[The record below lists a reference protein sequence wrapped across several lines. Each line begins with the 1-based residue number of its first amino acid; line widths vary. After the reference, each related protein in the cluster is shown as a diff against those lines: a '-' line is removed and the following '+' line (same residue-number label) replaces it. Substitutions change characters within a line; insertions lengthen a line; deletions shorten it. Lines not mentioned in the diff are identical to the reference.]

1 MTKSGQHDIV
11 VTVKKMDMLTKLKR
25 EVTNVKIIKRKMTA
39 LLLSTV
45 LMLISL
51 SGCGAGSTSSNGS
64 VSTIE
69 KGVLKVGMNLKDSPM
84 SYLNTDTARPDGFE
98 AKVAEQVAEKLGLKL
113 EIVDTTQKNLLKS
126 LDADIYDCVISS
138 VGMTE
143 ENCKKYEATNAYADV
158 SAIEDELTENPEN
171 TKIAIFGKKNN
182 GLIQAIEKQA
192 LEPLKEDGTLSEI
205 SKSSLKEDIIIK

>member
-1 MTKSGQHDIV
+1 MYALTKTKSE
-11 VTVKKMDMLTKLKR
+11 VK
-25 EVTNVKIIKRKMTA
+25 NVKNIRRKLGAVA
-39 LLLSTV
+39 LAAV
-45 LMLISL
+45 LMIISL
-51 SGCGAGSTSSNGS
+51 SGCGVGKTSSDGS
-64 VSTIE
+64 ISTIE
-69 KGVLKVGMNLKDSPM
+69 KGVLKVGMNLNDSPM

-98 AKVAEQVAEKLGLKL
+98 AKVAEQVGLKL
-113 EIVDTTQKNLLKS
+113 EIIDTTQKNLLKS

-143 ENCKKYEATNAYADV
+143 ENCEKYEATNAYADV
-158 SAIEDELTENPEN
+158 SAIEDELTEKPKN

>member
-1 MTKSGQHDIV
+1 MYALTKTKSE
-11 VTVKKMDMLTKLKR
+11 VK
-25 EVTNVKIIKRKMTA
+25 NVKNIRRKLGA
-39 LLLSTV
+39 VV
-45 LMLISL
+45 LATILMIISL
-51 SGCGAGSTSSNGS
+51 SGCGAGKTSSDGS
-64 VSTIE
+64 ISTIE
-69 KGVLKVGMNLKDSPM
+69 KGVLKVGMNLNDSPM

-113 EIVDTTQKNLLKS
+113 EIIDTTQKNLLKS

-143 ENCKKYEATNAYADV
+143 ENCEKYKATSAYADV
-158 SAIEDELTENPEN
+158 SAIEEKLTEKPEN

-205 SKSSLKEDIIIK
+205 SNQYLGTDVIVK

>member
-1 MTKSGQHDIV
+1 MYALTKTKSE
-11 VTVKKMDMLTKLKR
+11 VK
-25 EVTNVKIIKRKMTA
+25 NVKNIRRKLGA
-39 LLLSTV
+39 VVLAAV
-45 LMLISL
+45 LMIISL
-51 SGCGAGSTSSNGS
+51 SGCGVGKTSSDGS
-64 VSTIE
+64 ISTE
-69 KGVLKVGMNLKDSPM
+69 KGVLKVGMNLNDSPM

-113 EIVDTTQKNLLKS
+113 EIIDTTQKNLLKS

-143 ENCKKYEATNAYADV
+143 ENCEKYEATNAYADV
-158 SAIEDELTENPEN
+158 SAIEDELTEKPKN

-205 SKSSLKEDIIIK
+205 SNQYLGTDVIVK

>member
-1 MTKSGQHDIV
+1 MYALTKTKSE
-11 VTVKKMDMLTKLKR
+11 VK
-25 EVTNVKIIKRKMTA
+25 NVKNIRRKLGAVA
-39 LLLSTV
+39 LAAV
-45 LMLISL
+45 LMIISL
-51 SGCGAGSTSSNGS
+51 SGCGVGKTSSDGS
-64 VSTIE
+64 ISTIE
-69 KGVLKVGMNLKDSPM
+69 KGVLKVGMNLNDSPM

-113 EIVDTTQKNLLKS
+113 EIIDTTQKNLLKS

-138 VGMTE
+138 VGMT
-143 ENCKKYEATNAYADV
+143 TNAYADV
-158 SAIEDELTENPEN
+158 SAIEDELTEKPKN

>member
-1 MTKSGQHDIV
+1 MYALTKTKSEV
-11 VTVKKMDMLTKLKR
+11 KTVKNIRRKLGA
-25 EVTNVKIIKRKMTA
+25 VVLA
-39 LLLSTV
+39 AV
-45 LMLISL
+45 LMIISL
-51 SGCGAGSTSSNGS
+51 SGCGVGKTSSDGS
-64 VSTIE
+64 ISTIE
-69 KGVLKVGMNLKDSPM
+69 KGVLKVGMNLNDSPM

-113 EIVDTTQKNLLKS
+113 EIIDTTQKNLLKS

-143 ENCKKYEATNAYADV
+143 ENCEKYEATNAYADV
-158 SAIEDELTENPEN
+158 SAIEDELTEKPKN

>member
-1 MTKSGQHDIV
+1 MKNIRRKLGAV
-11 VTVKKMDMLTKLKR
+11 V
-25 EVTNVKIIKRKMTA
+25 
-39 LLLSTV
+39 LSTV
-45 LMLISL
+45 LMIISL
-51 SGCGAGSTSSNGS
+51 SGCSAGNTSSDGS
-64 VSTIE
+64 ISTIE
-69 KGVLKVGMNLKDSPM
+69 KGVLKVGMNLNDSPM

-113 EIVDTTQKNLLKS
+113 EIIDTTQKNLLKS

-143 ENCKKYEATNAYADV
+143 ENCEKYEATNAYADV
-158 SAIEDELTENPEN
+158 SEIEEKLTEQPED

-182 GLIQAIEKQA
+182 GLIQAIESQA

-205 SKSSLKEDIIIK
+205 SNQYLGTDVIAK

>member
-1 MTKSGQHDIV
+1 MYALTKTKSE
-11 VTVKKMDMLTKLKR
+11 VK
-25 EVTNVKIIKRKMTA
+25 NVKNIRRKLGAVA
-39 LLLSTV
+39 LAAV
-45 LMLISL
+45 LMIISL
-51 SGCGAGSTSSNGS
+51 SGCGAGKTSSDGS
-64 VSTIE
+64 ISTIE
-69 KGVLKVGMNLKDSPM
+69 KGVLKVGMNLNDSPM

-113 EIVDTTQKNLLKS
+113 EIIDTTQKNLLKS

-143 ENCKKYEATNAYADV
+143 ENCEKYEATNAYADV
-158 SAIEDELTENPEN
+158 SAIEDELTEKP
-171 TKIAIFGKKNN
+171 KIAIFGKKNN

-205 SKSSLKEDIIIK
+205 SNQYLGTDVIVK

>member
-1 MTKSGQHDIV
+1 MYALTKTKSE
-11 VTVKKMDMLTKLKR
+11 VK
-25 EVTNVKIIKRKMTA
+25 NVKNIRRKLGAVA
-39 LLLSTV
+39 LAAV
-45 LMLISL
+45 LMIISL
-51 SGCGAGSTSSNGS
+51 SGCGVGKTSSDGS
-64 VSTIE
+64 ISTIE
-69 KGVLKVGMNLKDSPM
+69 KGVLKVGMNLNDSPM
-84 SYLNTDTARPDGFE
+84 SYLNTDTARTDGFE

-113 EIVDTTQKNLLKS
+113 EIIDTTQKNLLKS

-143 ENCKKYEATNAYADV
+143 ENCEKYEATNAYADV
-158 SAIEDELTENPEN
+158 SAIEDELTEKPKN

>member
-1 MTKSGQHDIV
+1 MYV
-11 VTVKKMDMLTKLKR
+11 LTKIKS
-25 EVTNVKIIKRKMTA
+25 EVKNVKNIRRKLGAVA
-39 LLLSTV
+39 LAAV
-45 LMLISL
+45 LMIISL
-51 SGCGAGSTSSNGS
+51 SGCGVGKTSSDGS
-64 VSTIE
+64 ISTIE
-69 KGVLKVGMNLKDSPM
+69 KGVLKVGMNLNDSPM

-98 AKVAEQVAEKLGLKL
+98 AKVAEKLGLKL
-113 EIVDTTQKNLLKS
+113 EIIDTTQKNLLKS

-143 ENCKKYEATNAYADV
+143 ENCEKYEATNAYADV
-158 SAIEDELTENPEN
+158 SAIEDELTEKPKN

-205 SKSSLKEDIIIK
+205 SNQYLGTDVIVK